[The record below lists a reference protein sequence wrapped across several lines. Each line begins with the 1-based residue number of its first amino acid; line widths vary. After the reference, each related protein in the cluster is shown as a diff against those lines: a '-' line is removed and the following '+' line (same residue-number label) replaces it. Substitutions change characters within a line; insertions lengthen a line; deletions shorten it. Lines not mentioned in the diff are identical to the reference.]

1 MRNVPTAASPRRSRF
16 GHNSASQWTGYSR
29 SAERRSRLSADPR
42 GKSGSG
48 SRGSGRSTCR
58 NAMIHHDALEFPD
71 GQVVLLTRLRA
82 PARDGVAIADRRTW
96 CGRGAHVRGLFICAK
111 DLLVESIRG
120 VGATTHKMTSN
131 CSLAASL
138 LLD

>member
-1 MRNVPTAASPRRSRF
+1 VLQLPIGGHPAA
-16 GHNSASQWTGYSR
+16 AVLT
-29 SAERRSRLSADPR
+29 
-42 GKSGSG
+42 SG
-48 SRGSGRSTCR
+48 
-58 NAMIHHDALEFPD
+58 D
-71 GQVVLLTRLRA
+71 
-82 PARDGVAIADRRTW
+82 
-96 CGRGAHVRGLFICAK
+96 LFICAE